1 MEDSYSSFSPELG
14 NLVRRFFDERWIDA
28 PVRPGKRAGAFCA
41 YGSPS
46 VHPYVMLNWTSR
58 RRDVLTLAHELGH
71 GVHAAL
77 GGRQGIF
84 HMATPLTLAETASV
98 FGETIV
104 FGRLLERA
112 ETPESRLSLLAES
125 IEGSIATVFR
135 QIAMN
140 QFEARIHNERRE
152 HGELAL
158 DHIGELWAQSQ
169 EELLGDAV
177 EVTDN
182 YRSWW
187 SYVHH
192 FVSVPGYV
200 YAYAYGQLLA
210 LAVYGRY
217 EEEGEAFV
225 PAYLKL
231 LEAGGSRSPEELGAD
246 RRHRP
251 RRPRLLGP
259 RPRARRA
266 PARRRRAGRARRR
279 PAVST
284 SQLRIEERVRGAA
297 AAREVRRDG
306 ISFDSSRCGRERTSR
321 SDRHAFDGPVTAGRI
336 ERNAGCAGRRRPP
349 VHPSMRS
356 SEAQHRP
363 RDDPRERGELVDAH
377 ALVDRVRELEAAR
390 ADHHGRDAAR
400 AEQPHV
406 GPVGHAGQPRGAAL
420 GAHRRRHGAHPGMRR
435 VGLAGGELA
444 AGPLDLDRRRLAVV
458 QHGLEGGAGSPR
470 ARRRAGRRGGP
481 RPTTRSGTELDHS
494 PPSMRPTL
502 SG

>member
-1 MEDSYSSFSPELG
+1 
-14 NLVRRFFDERWIDA
+14 
-28 PVRPGKRAGAFCA
+28 
-41 YGSPS
+41 
-46 VHPYVMLNWTSR
+46 MLNWTSR

-177 EVTDN
+177 EVTEG

-187 SYVHH
+187 SYVPH
-192 FVSVPGYV
+192 FINSPGYV

-217 EEEGEAFV
+217 EEQGESFA
-225 PAYLKL
+225 PAYLEL
-231 LEAGGSRSPEELGAD
+231 LAAGGSMPPEELGRIVGIDLAD
-246 RRHRP
+246 PGFWDRGLDLVER
-251 RRPRLLGP
+251 
-259 RPRARRA
+259 
-266 PARRRRAGRARRR
+266 
-279 PAVST
+279 
-284 SQLRIEERVRGAA
+284 QLEAAEA
-297 AAREVRRDG
+297 AARD
-306 ISFDSSRCGRERTSR
+306 
-321 SDRHAFDGPVTAGRI
+321 AGRI
-336 ERNAGCAGRRRPP
+336 
-349 VHPSMRS
+349 
-356 SEAQHRP
+356 
-363 RDDPRERGELVDAH
+363 
-377 ALVDRVRELEAAR
+377 
-390 ADHHGRDAAR
+390 
-400 AEQPHV
+400 
-406 GPVGHAGQPRGAAL
+406 
-420 GAHRRRHGAHPGMRR
+420 
-435 VGLAGGELA
+435 
-444 AGPLDLDRRRLAVV
+444 
-458 QHGLEGGAGSPR
+458 
-470 ARRRAGRRGGP
+470 
-481 RPTTRSGTELDHS
+481 
-494 PPSMRPTL
+494 
-502 SG
+502 